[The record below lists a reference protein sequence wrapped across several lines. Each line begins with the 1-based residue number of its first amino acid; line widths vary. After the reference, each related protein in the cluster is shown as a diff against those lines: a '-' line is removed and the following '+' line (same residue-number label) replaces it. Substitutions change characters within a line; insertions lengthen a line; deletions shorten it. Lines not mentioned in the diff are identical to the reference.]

1 MKLLDTDTC
10 IGLLKGDDAVV
21 SSWRACV
28 DQCALPSMVIGE
40 LYYGAFKSTVREKEL
55 VRVDRFVDIFPEIK
69 PSRRSMH
76 RFGEI
81 KATLEQKGTRL
92 PDADII
98 IASIAIDEGLA
109 LVTGNVR
116 HYSRIEGLVIENWFE
131 KVETGRPEDHL

>member
-21 SSWRACV
+21 ASWRACEE
-28 DQCALPSMVIGE
+28 QCALPSMVVGE

-55 VRVDRFVDIFPEIK
+55 ARIDRFADIFPEIK
-69 PSRRSMH
+69 PSKRSMR

-81 KATLEQKGTRL
+81 KATLEQKGSRL
-92 PDADII
+92 ADADII
-98 IASIAIDEGLA
+98 IASTAIEEGLV

-116 HYSRIEGLVIENWFE
+116 HYNRIEGLSIENWFS
-131 KVETGRPEDHL
+131 R

>member
-21 SSWRACV
+21 AAWRSCG

-40 LYYGAFKSTVREKEL
+40 LYYGAFKSTVREEEL
-55 VRVDRFVDIFPEIK
+55 NRVAMFVDIFPEIQ
-69 PSRRSMH
+69 PSKRSMS

-81 KATLEQKGTRL
+81 KANLELKGTPL
-92 PDADII
+92 ADADII
-98 IASIAIDEGLA
+98 IASIAIEEGFT

-116 HYSRIEGLVIENWFE
+116 HYSRIEGLTIENWFA
-131 KVETGRPEDHL
+131 RP